1 MKQKAFK
8 PKGCKPKGR
17 RQKRCKSCG
26 NEFTPERPLQPC
38 CSPLCAI
45 QHVRDSKHKKL
56 KAEFYANDLKTRK
69 EAAKKACHAYIR
81 ERDKDQP
88 CICCNRPLGINY
100 HAGHYLPSG
109 QNPIV
114 RYDERNIFAQRVDCN
129 YFRGGDSGDYR
140 KNLIERIGLDQVEDV
155 ESKKGGTLKRTAQ
168 DYREIEE
175 YYKAKLKTLLE
186 RRDST
191 D

>member
-8 PKGCKPKGR
+8 SKKCKA
-17 RQKRCKSCG
+17 CG
-26 NEFTPERPLQPC
+26 NKFTPARAFQPC
-38 CSPLCAI
+38 CSPACAI
-45 QHVRDSKHKKL
+45 QHVRDKKHKKL
-56 KAEFYANDLKTRK
+56 KAEFYANDLKTRR

-140 KNLIERIGLDQVEDV
+140 ENLIQRIGLDQVEDV
-155 ESKKGGTLKRTAQ
+155 ESKKGGTMKRTAQ
-168 DYREIEE
+168 DYRDIED